1 MLKKMIFHI
10 SGFGLIL
17 GGWFICVINV
27 GLDRGAT
34 PFRFFS
40 VPNLIGLALILAGA
54 YFPEIAIR
62 FFSDKETK

>member
-1 MLKKMIFHI
+1 MLRKILFHTI
-10 SGFGLIL
+10 GLGLIL

-34 PFRFFS
+34 PFKFFS
-40 VPNLIGLALILAGA
+40 IPNMIGLVLILIGA

-62 FFSDKETK
+62 LFVKKEN

>member
-1 MLKKMIFHI
+1 MIKKAFFHI

-40 VPNLIGLALILAGA
+40 VPNLIGLTLILVGA

-62 FFSDKETK
+62 FFGKSEEK